1 MEPERWRQVEE
12 LYHATLEQDE
22 SQRTAFLRKACGD
35 DETLQHEIESLLAYE
50 REAEQFIESPVVEL
64 AGDVTDDALPHL
76 QQTESTIRPSSPAV
90 SLIGASFGHFQ
101 ILAKVGSGGMGI
113 VYLARDEVLG
123 RRVAIK
129 LLHSWMLHD
138 EAAKSRFLREARAVA
153 SLNHP
158 NIAVLYEV
166 GEVDGQRFLAM
177 EYIQGRTLTEDLA
190 AGPMPLQRLLE
201 HGIALAT
208 ALDHAHRHGV
218 LHRDLKPS
226 NVILPSEG
234 GIKLLDFGLARFQD
248 ADGKTSTEDPLTSA
262 GSFLGTLPYAPPEV
276 LNGQPA
282 DFRSDIYSLGVMLYE
297 MACGQLP
304 FCGLAGSS
312 LAVAILQ
319 GRPLPVIQRNS
330 AVPVALGHAI
340 ERAMAL
346 RREDRFST
354 AKELLDALRQ
364 LATVGAE
371 HLAVARPSA
380 PAVAIVEFRNLGAEA
395 NVDWLGTGIVETLTA
410 DLKRIKAIRV
420 VSRERM
426 RAASQPM
433 QHSAAEADLVDLGR
447 RLGARWVV
455 AGSYQ
460 RAAERLRITF
470 RLFDVSAGDVTYT
483 GKVDGLWE
491 EIFEV
496 QDRVVNKLMSALE
509 VNVEGST
516 LARIATPE
524 TLQLDAYEHYAEGR
538 KKLHE
543 MGRTSLEE
551 ARHRFEQALSFD
563 PRYAMAQSGLGA
575 TYAMRFIHRND
586 PGDLVQAR
594 GHLERARE
602 LDPELA
608 DPYPWLCYVYMRGE
622 KFREAF
628 DAGQRA
634 IELLPDLVQAHYFL
648 GLAYFASCEA
658 DPLAY
663 QRAVAHLLEASRV
676 DPSWQ
681 ATWFLL
687 ARVSLLNGNYERAE
701 HFSQRL
707 LNFPA
712 GDASA
717 TRFIGAETILGNL
730 SLRRGNLQ
738 EAETWFKQGMEVLS
752 TSDHMYRDGM
762 RVASA
767 CGLGDT
773 NLRRERFSVALT
785 DYRKAWH
792 IVQEYPRIMTRDRA
806 SARALA
812 GLAAAY
818 AAQGDR
824 EHAKKNLSQAVEAL
838 EKCGKVQSAGAD
850 ASLPELYHSVAV
862 AYMRSEKH
870 DEALNMLVRAVQTGW
885 RDAAWLER
893 DLEFR
898 SLIADTR
905 FLEVVRLVG
914 ELSQLRFESP
924 D

>member
-1 MEPERWRQVEE
+1 MEPDRWRQVEE
-12 LYHATLEQDE
+12 LYHATLVQDE
-22 SQRTAFLRKACGD
+22 SRRAAFLQEACGD
-35 DETLQHEIESLLAYE
+35 DEMLRHEVESLLAYE
-50 REAEQFIESPVVEL
+50 GEAEHFIESPVVEL
-64 AGDVTDDALPHL
+64 AADATDDALPHL
-76 QQTESTIRPSSPAV
+76 QQTESTTLPPSPSV

-129 LLHSWMLHD
+129 LLHPWMLHD

-166 GEVDGQRFLAM
+166 GEVASQRFLAM

-208 ALDHAHRHGV
+208 ALGHAHRHGV

-234 GIKLLDFGLARFQD
+234 GLKLLDFGLARFQD
-248 ADGKTSTEDPLTSA
+248 MDGKTSTEDPLTSA

-319 GRPLPVIQRNS
+319 GRALPVIQRNS
-330 AVPVALGHAI
+330 AAPVALSQTI
-340 ERAMAL
+340 ERAMAV
-346 RREDRFST
+346 RREDRFAT
-354 AKELLDALRQ
+354 ATELLDVLRQ
-364 LATVGAE
+364 LANASGE
-371 HLAVARPSA
+371 HLVVARPLA
-380 PAVAIVEFRNLGAEA
+380 PAVAVAEFRNIGGET
-395 NVDWLGTGIVETLTA
+395 NIDWLGTGIVETLTA
-410 DLKRIKAIRV
+410 DLKKIKAIHV

-426 RAASQPM
+426 RGASQPM
-433 QHSAAEADLVDLGR
+433 QHSAADADLVDLGR
-447 RLGARWVV
+447 RLGAKWVV
-455 AGSYQ
+455 DGGYQ
-460 RAAERLRITF
+460 RASERLRITF
-470 RLFDVSAGDVTYT
+470 RLFDVGAGEVAYM
-483 GKVDGLWE
+483 GRVDGLWE

-496 QDRVVNKLMSALE
+496 QDRVVNELMSALE
-509 VNVEGST
+509 VNVESST
-516 LARIATPE
+516 LARIETPE
-524 TLQLDAYEHYAEGR
+524 TLQLVAYEHYAEGR

-563 PRYAMAQSGLGA
+563 PKYAMAHSGLGA

-586 PGDLVQAR
+586 PGDLIHAR

-608 DPYPWLCYVYMRGE
+608 DPYPWLCYVYMREG

-658 DPLAY
+658 DPDAY
-663 QRAVAHLLEASRV
+663 HRAVTHLLDASRV
-676 DPSWQ
+676 DPRWQ
-681 ATWFLL
+681 ATWFVL
-687 ARVSLLNGNYERAE
+687 ARVALLNSNYERAE
-701 HFSQRL
+701 KFAQRL
-707 LNFPA
+707 LNFTV
-712 GDASA
+712 DDTSA
-717 TRFIGAETILGNL
+717 TRFIGAETILGSL

-738 EAETWFKQGMEVLS
+738 EAETWFKRGMDLLS
-752 TSDHMYRDGM
+752 TSDHMYKDGM
-762 RVASA
+762 RVASS

-773 NLRRERFSVALT
+773 NLRRERVSAALT
-785 DYRKAWH
+785 DYRRAWH
-792 IVQEYPRIMTRDRA
+792 IVQEYPRIITRDRA
-806 SARALA
+806 SARSLA

-818 AAQGDR
+818 AAQGDC
-824 EHAKKNLSQAVEAL
+824 EHAKTNLSQAVESL
-838 EKCGKVQSAGAD
+838 EKCGNVQSAGAD
-850 ASLPELYHSVAV
+850 ASLPELYHAVAV
-862 AYMRSEKH
+862 AYMRSENH
-870 DEALNMLVRAVQTGW
+870 DEALNMLVRAAQTGW

-893 DLEFR
+893 DPEFR
-898 SLIADTR
+898 PLIGDTR
-905 FLEVVRLVG
+905 FSELVQRIA
-914 ELSQLRFESP
+914 ESPPLSFESP

>member
-1 MEPERWRQVEE
+1 MEPDRWRQVEE
-12 LYHATLEQDE
+12 LYHAALEKDE
-22 SQRTAFLRKACGD
+22 SQRTAFLREVCGD
-35 DETLQHEIESLLAYE
+35 DKMLRNEIESLLAYE

-64 AGDVTDDALPHL
+64 PADVTDEVLPRSP
-76 QQTESTIRPSSPAV
+76 QTESTILPSVPAV

-129 LLHSWMLHD
+129 VLHPGMLHD

-166 GEVDGQRFLAM
+166 GEVDHQRFFAM
-177 EYIQGRTLTEDLA
+177 EYIPGRTLTEDLA
-190 AGPMPLQRLLE
+190 AGPMALQRLLE
-201 HGIALAT
+201 YGMALAT

-234 GIKLLDFGLARFQD
+234 GLKLLDFGLARFQD
-248 ADGKTSTEDPLTSA
+248 ADGKTFTEDPLTRA

-282 DFRSDIYSLGVMLYE
+282 DFRSDIYSFGVMLYE

-304 FCGLAGSS
+304 FCGLPASS

-319 GRPLPVIQRNS
+319 GRALPVVQRNS
-330 AVPVALGHAI
+330 AVPVALSQTI

-346 RREDRFST
+346 RREDRFAT
-354 AKELLDALRQ
+354 AKELLDALRR
-364 LATVGAE
+364 LTTASAE
-371 HLAVARPSA
+371 PLAVARPSA
-380 PAVAIVEFRNLGAEA
+380 PVVAIAEFRDIGGEV

-410 DLKRIKAIRV
+410 DLKRIKAIQV

-433 QHSAAEADLVDLGR
+433 QNSAAEADLVDLGR
-447 RLGARWVV
+447 RLGAKWVV

-470 RLFDVSAGDVTYT
+470 RLFDVTAGEVAHT

-496 QDRVVNKLMSALE
+496 QDRVVNELVSALE
-509 VNVEGST
+509 VNVERST
-516 LARIATPE
+516 LARIVTPE
-524 TLQLDAYEHYAEGR
+524 TLQLNAYEHYAEGR
-538 KKLHE
+538 KKLQE

-563 PRYAMAQSGLGA
+563 PRYAMAHSGLGA

-586 PGDLVQAR
+586 PGDLVDAR

-608 DPYPWLCYVYMRGE
+608 DPYPWLCYVYMRGG
-622 KFREAF
+622 KWREAF

-634 IELLPDLVQAHYFL
+634 IELLPDLVHAHYFL

-658 DPLAY
+658 DPGAY
-663 QRAVAHLLEASRV
+663 QRAVTHLLEASRV
-676 DPSWQ
+676 DPRWQ
-681 ATWFLL
+681 ATWFVL
-687 ARVSLLNGNYERAE
+687 ARVALLNGNYERTERFA
-701 HFSQRL
+701 QRL
-707 LNFPA
+707 LDFA
-712 GDASA
+712 VDDTSA
-717 TRFIGAETILGNL
+717 TRFIGAETILGNV

-738 EAETWFKQGMEVLS
+738 EAETWFKREMDLLS
-752 TSDHMYRDGM
+752 TSDHTYRDGM

-773 NLRRERFSVALT
+773 NLRRDRVSAALT

-792 IVQEYPRIMTRDRA
+792 IVQEYPRIITRDRA

-818 AAQGDR
+818 AAQGDS
-824 EHAKKNLSQAVEAL
+824 EHAEKNLSQAVETL
-838 EKCGKVQSAGAD
+838 EKCADVQSAGAD
-850 ASLPELYHSVAV
+850 ASLPELYHAVAV
-862 AYMRSEKH
+862 AYMRSENH
-870 DEALNMLVRAVQTGW
+870 DDALDMLARAVQAGW
-885 RDAAWLER
+885 RDAGWLER

-898 SLIADTR
+898 PLISDTR
-905 FLEVVRLVG
+905 FSELVRLAG
-914 ELSQLRFESP
+914 ESPQLRFESP